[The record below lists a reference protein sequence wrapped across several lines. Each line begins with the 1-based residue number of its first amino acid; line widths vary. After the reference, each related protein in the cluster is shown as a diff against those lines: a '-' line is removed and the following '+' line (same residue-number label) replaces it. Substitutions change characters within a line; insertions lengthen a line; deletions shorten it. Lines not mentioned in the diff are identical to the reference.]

1 MAIDFCPF
9 SSSEHPKK
17 NRLDFYIPDNED
29 EPISKEL
36 ITEPKAHLK
45 SIEDTYREQ
54 ESLLMQD
61 KAKLESDKKNLEK
74 LKSKAKKRDLI
85 NESL

>member
-1 MAIDFCPF
+1 MAIDF
-9 SSSEHPKK
+9 
-17 NRLDFYIPDNED
+17 I
-29 EPISKEL
+29 I
-36 ITEPKAHLK
+36 EPKTPSK
-45 SIEDTYREQ
+45 SIEDIYREQ
-54 ESLLMQD
+54 ELLLIQD